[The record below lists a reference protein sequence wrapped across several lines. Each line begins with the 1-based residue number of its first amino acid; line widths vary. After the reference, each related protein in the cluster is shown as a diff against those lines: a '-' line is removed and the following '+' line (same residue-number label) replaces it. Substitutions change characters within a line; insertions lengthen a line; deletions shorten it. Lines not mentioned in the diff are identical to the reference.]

1 MTATNKTLK
10 KTQNSK
16 SVKKRPCPLTIDQI
30 NVLDHKAVD
39 ALKRFISDR
48 GKILPRRNTGVCAKK
63 QRIVA
68 NAIKRARNL
77 RYYCHIVQKGVKMKV
92 ILIKDL
98 KRKGTFWR

>member
-10 KTQNSK
+10 ENPKFK
-16 SVKKRPCPLTIDQI
+16 RRKKRPCPLTIDQI
-30 NVLDHKAVD
+30 NVLDHQAVD

-77 RYYCHIVQKGVKMKV
+77 GLLPYCSE
-92 ILIKDL
+92 
-98 KRKGTFWR
+98 